1 MTTTESNTASRPTDP
16 TSAVD
21 HETGAGDSAHEPTT
35 VLITGANRGLGLTT
49 ARRLGELGWRVLLGA
64 RDAGRGEAAA
74 ADLAATGLDVSAVAI
89 DVTSQDSVLA
99 AVEQVRGSHDHLDV
113 LINNAGVLGAI
124 GDPARTTAADF
135 LAPYGVNVLGP
146 VRVTQAFLPLLRAA
160 RHPRVV
166 MVSSGLGSIAIT
178 SDPERMEHA
187 IQALAYTS
195 SKAALNMVTTQY
207 ARAIEQVQF
216 NLVDPGYTATDMSP
230 EGTQTVMEGTDA
242 IVAAAQVRPGVTG
255 TFTDRHGVVPW

>member
-1 MTTTESNTASRPTDP
+1 MTTTEPNTAARPTDP

-21 HETGAGDSAHEPTT
+21 HRTAAGDPAHEQTT
-35 VLITGANRGLGLTT
+35 VLVTGANRGIGLTT

-74 ADLAATGLDVSAVAI
+74 ADLAAAGLDVSAVTL

-99 AVEQVRGSHDHLDV
+99 AVEQVRAHHDHLDV
-113 LINNAGVLGAI
+113 LINNAGVLGAT
-124 GDPARTTAADF
+124 GDPARTVAADF

-160 RHPRVV
+160 RRPRVV
-166 MVSSGLGSIAIT
+166 MVSSSLGSITLT
-178 SDPERMEHA
+178 SDPQRMEHA
-187 IQALAYTS
+187 TQELVYTS
-195 SKAALNMVTTQY
+195 SKAALNMMTTQY

-216 NLVDPGYTATDMSP
+216 NLVDPGYTETDMSP
-230 EGTQTVMEGTDA
+230 QGTQTVIEGTDA
-242 IVAAAQVRPGVTG
+242 IVAAAQVGPGVTG
-255 TFTDRHGVVPW
+255 TFADRFGVVPW